1 MLIQYRS
8 FISILLIILFSTL
21 VVMIMYTF
29 TIHTSQQTVKDEIQA
44 NNLNRLTFMINNLDH
59 NIEQLMMLATA
70 LENDSKVALLPAIEL
85 MDDYEQVMLALDIKE
100 KMNLQSLSEGWNN
113 KVVIYS
119 HAINK
124 WIGTSTR
131 LSAPPLVQPD
141 QAWTFDSSNR
151 EFIMTRNR
159 NMYTIQ
165 ISFPLSNLLEMI
177 EDAEFANNMSFF
189 VNSEQELVIDHG
201 KDSEQAAEIAH
212 LLFSHFTQS
221 EGSTVLTAED
231 KSYMVNFIKS
241 KHLGWYLVNYLPLD
255 ETLKPIKKTQTI
267 FYISCIMLFITGTII
282 AAYFYRKVQ
291 IPIITLL
298 KAVRTLKHG
307 SFSHRIHRT
316 SKNEFDLLY
325 ANFNEMAAQIED
337 LIEKVYKEQIIS
349 REAMVKQLQSQI
361 NPHFLY
367 NCLYFIDNMTR
378 LGNEEAVSAMT
389 QNLAQYF
396 RYTTRID
403 KPLTTIN
410 NELTVVENYLQIQCL
425 RMNRLTYEIQLEKS
439 LGSVQVPKL
448 LIQPLVENA
457 VVHGIENK
465 QNACFIRI
473 AVKEKNNFIYIS
485 VEDDGAGMTQ
495 KQLLRIQQR
504 IKLPPDETVGCALW
518 NIHQRLLIHYGESAE
533 LRLSSSRLGGVHAQ
547 LIWPKQEKKE
557 V

>member
-1 MLIQYRS
+1 
-8 FISILLIILFSTL
+8 
-21 VVMIMYTF
+21 MYTI

-44 NNLNRLTFMINNLDH
+44 NNLNRLKFMINNLDH
-59 NIEQLMMLATA
+59 NIEQLMMLATS

-100 KMNLQSLSEGWNN
+100 KINLQSLSEGWNN
-113 KVVIYS
+113 QIVIYS

-124 WIGTSTR
+124 WIGASTR
-131 LSAPPLVQPD
+131 MSDLPPIQPE
-141 QAWTFDSSNR
+141 QTWTFDSSSR
-151 EFIMTRNR
+151 QFIMTRNR
-159 NMYTIQ
+159 NMYTIL

-177 EDAEFANNMSFF
+177 EDAEYDNNMSFF
-189 VNSEQELVIDHG
+189 VNPKHELVIDQG
-201 KDSEQAAEIAH
+201 KYGQQAAEISKLLVAH
-212 LLFSHFTQS
+212 FSQG
-221 EGSTVLTAED
+221 EGSTVLNVQN
-231 KSYMVNFIKS
+231 KRYMVNFVES
-241 KHLGWYLVNYLPLD
+241 KQLGWYLVNYLPLD
-255 ETLKPIKKTQTI
+255 ETLKPIKKTQII
-267 FYISCIMLFITGTII
+267 FYLSCIMLFFTGTII

-325 ANFNEMAAQIED
+325 SNFNDMAEQIED

-367 NCLYFIDNMTR
+367 NCLFYIDNMTR

-410 NELTVVENYLQIQCL
+410 NELTVVENYLKIQSL
-425 RMNRLTYEIQLEKS
+425 RMIRLTYDIQLEES
-439 LGSVQVPKL
+439 LSSVQIPKL

-465 QNACFIRI
+465 QSARFIRI
-473 AVKEKNNFIYIS
+473 TVEEKNNNIYVS

-495 KQLLRIQQR
+495 DQLQRIQQR

-518 NIHQRLLIHYGESAE
+518 NIHQRLLIHYGELAE
-533 LRLSSSRLGGVHAQ
+533 LRLSSSNLGGVHAQ
-547 LIWPKQEKKE
+547 LSWPKQAIKE
-557 V
+557 A